1 MIRNDFVSNS
11 SSSSFIINDCNKI
24 KIDDRLIKILK
35 CIQRYII
42 FVYDKIP
49 SEISKL
55 IEGNDKFKIFDD
67 SIEID
72 NPISLGK
79 SDFNILEALFKT
91 CKHITCSCGED
102 YEVDCLTTQICT
114 MLEIYYGIIPEGKDH
129 FEYDSIQKIIYGEI

>member
-11 SSSSFIINDCNKI
+11 SSSSFIINDCDKI

-102 YEVDCLTTQICT
+102 YEVDGLTTQICT
-114 MLEIYYGIIPEGKDH
+114 MLEIYYGIIPEGEDH
-129 FEYDSIQKIIYGEI
+129 FEYDSIQKIIKGEI